1 VRTFVADH
9 WTLEYDLAFCGLA
22 EEVYVAAS
30 LAKNDSAIMEG
41 KKTVAE
47 VEAASKTEYEQL
59 VESAGDDR
67 AVLCSQVYRLFHSGG
82 ASKAIAAQY
91 LANALTQPRGRGTIS
106 NLATFAGKLPPY
118 LLDAIAHVTGGGGSA
133 PPAAGGEGP
142 APPAEDVGPVE
153 DTDG

>member
-1 VRTFVADH
+1 
-9 WTLEYDLAFCGLA
+9 
-22 EEVYVAAS
+22 
-30 LAKNDSAIMEG
+30 MEG
-41 KKTVAE
+41 KKTVAD

-91 LANALTQPRGRGTIS
+91 LANALAARGERDDFEP
-106 NLATFAGKLPPY
+106 ATFAEKLPPY
-118 LLDAIAHVTGGGGSA
+118 VLAAIAHATGAEVSA
-133 PPAAGGEGP
+133 GP
-142 APPAEDVGPVE
+142 ADDESPVE